1 MHFLSLVINGI
12 GGNFLDGADSLIL
25 VVATMHCTYLKKNV
39 KLLLCSTKNFAETE
53 SPFLFLAVFL
63 DQGLIGLTSWA
74 VLHSWVPCSLLFF
87 SLYLLSVGQGGYN
100 SSLQAFGAHQ
110 LHIEHDMGSG
120 TVKEKD
126 RVKCLFF
133 QWWYFGICSV
143 SLVGNSVM
151 SYIQDTVGWGFGFAI
166 TLVGD
171 SDSPFL
177 VVS

>member
-1 MHFLSLVINGI
+1 MLPLASAIL
-12 GGNFLDGADSLIL
+12 ADSYWDRHSTIT
-25 VVATMHCTYLKKNV
+25 VSS
-39 KLLLCSTKNFAETE
+39 LLYIA
-53 SPFLFLAVFL
+53 
-63 DQGLIGLTSWA
+63 GLIGLTSWA